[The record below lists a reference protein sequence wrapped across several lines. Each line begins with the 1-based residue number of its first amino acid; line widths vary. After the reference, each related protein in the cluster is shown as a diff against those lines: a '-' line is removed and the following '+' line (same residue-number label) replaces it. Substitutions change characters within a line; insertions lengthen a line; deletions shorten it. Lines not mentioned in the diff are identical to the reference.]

1 MCSAKVISIQAKK
14 GGAGKSETSLNLSYG
29 LAMKGKKVLAIDF
42 DPQGNLSDIL
52 LGRDQNLNQQGAEQ
66 FLNDFQS
73 MTAAGLN
80 TFMSGYQ
87 ALGNFVKQSSL
98 AYDIKKVILQECS
111 IEDAILK
118 TRIDGLDVVPA
129 NNNLSTADIELKSQM
144 NPANRLRKA
153 IKSVEEKYDY
163 IIIDNQPFENALTYN
178 SMSACYK
185 EGDIIIIPI
194 KINRGGLIGTFDSI
208 TTCLQ
213 WLENYEPLPFDIK
226 LLVTMKNKNNIDTK
240 WVECLKK
247 AFGSFMFD
255 TVIPYQAKP
264 VEEASIHQK
273 ILLESDMKLKSKVA
287 QEYQAL
293 VEEVYQL

>member
-1 MCSAKVISIQAKK
+1 MCKAKVISIQAKK

-42 DPQGNLSDIL
+42 DPQSNLSDIL
-52 LGRDQNLNQQGAEQ
+52 LGREQKLNQQGAED
-66 FLNDFQS
+66 FLSDFEKLIDS
-73 MTAAGLN
+73 GLN
-80 TFMSGYQ
+80 SFMSGYQ
-87 ALGNFVKQSSL
+87 ALGNFVKQSAL
-98 AYDIKKVILQECS
+98 DYDIKKVILQECS
-111 IEDAILK
+111 IKDAILP
-118 TRIDGLDVVPA
+118 TRINGLHVIPS
-129 NNNLSTADIELKSQM
+129 NNDLSTADIELKSQM
-144 NPANRLRKA
+144 NPANRLRRA
-153 IKSVEEKYDY
+153 IKEIEEEYDY
-163 IIIDNQPFENALTYN
+163 IIVDNQPFENALTYN

-194 KINRGGLIGTFDSI
+194 KINRGGLIGTYDSI

-213 WLENYEPLPFDIK
+213 WLESYEPLPFDIK

-240 WVECLKK
+240 WVECLKR
-247 AFGSFMFD
+247 AFGSYMFD

-273 ILLESDMKLKSKVA
+273 ILLENDKKLKSRVA

-293 VEEVYQL
+293 VEEVFAL